1 MGSRTKT
8 ARRLFAV
15 LCHLVPILFVYARDR
30 HRFVLFGNG
39 REVTSEQHRRRA
51 ESILDSFVDLGPTF
65 IKLGQLLSTR
75 ADVVPREY
83 TETFSELQDD
93 VPPAE
98 WSEVEG
104 IIQEDIGG
112 TDRFDS
118 FDTDAINGASLGQ
131 VHVARFSGRRVAVK
145 VLRPGVRETVE
156 TDVRLLRLLLPV
168 FNRFVGENTA
178 RSAENIVGQFEDSV
192 MKELDYE
199 REARTLKEVRRNFA
213 DDPDVVVPQVY
224 PELSGERVVTMEYVE
239 CIKIDDSERL
249 EAAGVDPKETV
260 RRIQQVYA
268 KMVLEDG
275 LFHADPHPGNL
286 GVDSRGRLVFYDF
299 GLVGRIA
306 EETRE
311 GLFEFYE
318 AIQDE
323 DVGRMTEVFE
333 DIGVLQPGYDP
344 DAVADM
350 FRVMIEDL
358 KGKSPKET
366 SAQNIVTD
374 VQDSMYGF
382 PVQVTRELA
391 LLFRA
396 ITVLEGVCGSLDE
409 EFDFT
414 YEAYLYVL
422 RQEHGAVADAIEM
435 VPDAVRERV
444 GDENLY
450 RMKKRV
456 EPFAEFIRE
465 LRGEG

>member
-1 MGSRTKT
+1 LGSRAKT
-8 ARRLFAV
+8 ARRLLVV
-15 LCHLVPILFVYARDR
+15 LYHVVPILLVYVRDR
-30 HRFVLFGNG
+30 HCFVLFGRG
-39 REVTSEQHRRRA
+39 REVSSEEHRRRA
-51 ESILDSFVDLGPTF
+51 ESILDRFIALGPTF

-83 TETFSELQDD
+83 TRTFSKLQDE
-93 VPPAE
+93 VPPDDWE
-98 WSEVEG
+98 EVED
-104 IIQEDIGG
+104 IIEMDIGG
-112 TDRFDS
+112 TDRFDA
-118 FDTDAINGASLGQ
+118 FRKEAINGASLGQ
-131 VHVARFSGRRVAVK
+131 VYVARVYGRRVAVK

-156 TDVRLLRLLLPV
+156 TDVRLLKTFLPFV
-168 FNRFVGENTA
+168 KRFVGENA
-178 RSAENIVGQFEDSV
+178 AQSAENVVNQFEDSILT
-192 MKELDYE
+192 ELDYE
-199 REARTLKEVRRNFA
+199 REAQTIEEVRQNFA
-213 DDPDVVVPQVY
+213 DDPDVVVPRVY
-224 PELSGERVVTMEYVE
+224 PSLSGERVVTMEYVE
-239 CIKIDDSERL
+239 SIKIDDAERL
-249 EAAGVDPKETV
+249 RSAGVDPKETV
-260 RRIQQVYA
+260 REIQQAYA

-275 LFHADPHPGNL
+275 VFHADPHPGNL
-286 GVDSRGRLVFYDF
+286 GVDTEGRLVFYDF
-299 GLVGRIA
+299 GLVGRIS

-323 DVGRMTEVFE
+323 DVDRMTKIFA
-333 DIGVLQPGYDP
+333 DIGILQSGYDP
-344 DAVADM
+344 DAVAEM
-350 FRVMIEDL
+350 FHVMIDDL
-358 KGKSPKET
+358 KGKGAKET

-396 ITVLEGVCGSLDE
+396 ITVLEGVCASLDE

-422 RQEHGAVADAIEM
+422 RQEHGVVADAVEM
-435 VPDAVRERV
+435 VPDAVRERI

-450 RMKKRV
+450 RVKKSM